1 MIITCEA
8 CNTRYDVNED
18 LIKPQGTKMRCSAC
32 GKVFTA
38 YPGPVSDESS
48 SVEVGL
54 DQLEE
59 TTGFEETAESV
70 TDESGFETYQE
81 TETEEIDLDELEK
94 TTAFEESEMVSAGAD
109 EYTDD
114 DFGDLDLEETET
126 FEDDL
131 EGLLG
136 DFDEDAGD
144 EDAGL
149 ETQDEDG
156 TKEIGMTDL
165 EKTLAADFGG
175 DESAA
180 GREAALGEDLDEE
193 DDEEF
198 DLDLDITAEEEPG
211 IDQDSAEAGALE
223 EEFELDLDIEEPD
236 AVDAQKDDE
245 EFEIDLVESDD
256 MPEATE
262 ALEQMD
268 TEEFG
273 FDLEEDDSAF
283 DSFEEETKA
292 AEDAEKATDDFAVEL
307 DLGAADEPDAMEE
320 ETAADADQETLDFDL
335 DDLDEFEE
343 KTAESAVAEGEEVD
357 IDFDL
362 DLDLE
367 EADQSGKTADEQ
379 EDTVSAEEDEFDLTD
394 VEAFLDMEHE
404 TREQT
409 ADDDDLEEFDLGFDI
424 DEERSPEETAAER
437 DFDIDLEAVDEAMKP
452 TGETMETIAMETS
465 VEDRE
470 TASPEMVAAPVAGK
484 TEPSPAKP
492 AGERPGEEPA
502 VVSEPATK
510 AAAEAAKKPEKS
522 NALRAALIILLIL
535 AIAGGGYFYI
545 MATREPAPEPDAVAP
560 PPVEAVDP
568 DGNLQMAISTPT
580 YMFINNETAGA
591 LLVVTGSVTNRYD
604 HTREQV
610 RVQGNLYDGDGE
622 LVHSSAPVYTGM
634 LFETDELETLA
645 LPEIESALTGP
656 DAPGVD
662 VAVDP
667 DATESFMVVFSEI
680 PDEVAEMNV
689 EVVASESGG

>member
-8 CNTRYDVNED
+8 CNTRYDVKED

-32 GKVFTA
+32 GKVFIA
-38 YPGPVSDESS
+38 HPGPVGDESR
-48 SVEVGL
+48 SVGADL
-54 DQLEE
+54 DHLEE
-59 TTGFEETAESV
+59 TTGFEETAESFTEE
-70 TDESGFETYQE
+70 TDFEADPKTS
-81 TETEEIDLDELEK
+81 TEEIDLDALEKTTAFEETAETATEEIDLDALEK
-94 TTAFEESEMVSAGAD
+94 TTAFEESEMASTGSD
-109 EYTDD
+109 EDATDD
-114 DFGDLDLEETET
+114 GFGDLDLEETET

-136 DFDEDAGD
+136 DFDEDP
-144 EDAGL
+144 GL
-149 ETQDEDG
+149 ETPDEDG

-165 EKTLAADFGG
+165 EETLAADFGA
-175 DESAA
+175 DERVA
-180 GREAALGEDLDEE
+180 GRQAALGEDLDEE
-193 DDEEF
+193 DDEAF

-211 IDQDSAEAGALE
+211 IDQDSAEAGELE
-223 EEFELDLDIEEPD
+223 DEFELDLDLEEPD

-256 MPEATE
+256 MP
-262 ALEQMD
+262 Q
-268 TEEFG
+268 
-273 FDLEEDDSAF
+273 
-283 DSFEEETKA
+283 A
-292 AEDAEKATDDFAVEL
+292 AEATDDFAVEL
-307 DLGAADEPDAMEE
+307 DLGDADEPDAMEE
-320 ETAADADQETLDFDL
+320 ETAAEADQETLDFDL
-335 DDLDEFEE
+335 DDLDEFDE

-362 DLDLE
+362 DLE
-367 EADQSGKTADEQ
+367 EADQSGKTADEP

-424 DEERSPEETAAER
+424 DEERSSAETAAER

-452 TGETMETIAMETS
+452 SGETMETIAMETS
-465 VEDRE
+465 VDEKEAAAPE
-470 TASPEMVAAPVAGK
+470 TAEAPVAEK

-492 AGERPGEEPA
+492 VPERPVEEPA
-502 VVSEPATK
+502 AVAGPEPA
-510 AAAEAAKKPEKS
+510 AAAAKKPEKS
-522 NALRAALIILLIL
+522 NALRAALIIILIL

-560 PPVEAVDP
+560 PPLEAVDP

-580 YMFINNETAGA
+580 YLFVNNETAGE

-610 RVQGNLYDGDGE
+610 RVQGNLYDGEGE
-622 LVHSSAPVYTGM
+622 LIHSSAPVYTGM

-645 LPEIESALTGP
+645 LQEIENALTGP
-656 DAPGVD
+656 DAPGMD

>member
-8 CNTRYDVNED
+8 CNTRYDVKED

-38 YPGPVSDESS
+38 FPGPVSDESR
-48 SVEVGL
+48 SVESEF

-59 TTGFEETAESV
+59 TTGFEETTESV
-70 TDESGFETYQE
+70 TEDSEFETGQETE

-94 TTAFEESEMVSAGAD
+94 TTAFEESETAGAGSD

-136 DFDEDAGD
+136 DFDEDAGSETPGED
-144 EDAGL
+144 E
-149 ETQDEDG
+149 

-165 EKTLAADFGG
+165 EKTLAADFGA
-175 DESAA
+175 DEGAA
-180 GREAALGEDLDEE
+180 GHEAALGEDLDEE

-198 DLDLDITAEEEPG
+198 DLDLDITSEEEPG

-262 ALEQMD
+262 AIEQMD

-283 DSFEEETKA
+283 DSSEESKT
-292 AEDAEKATDDFAVEL
+292 AEEATDDFAVEL
-307 DLGAADEPDAMEE
+307 DLGEADEPGAMEE
-320 ETAADADQETLDFDL
+320 ETGADADQETLDFDL
-335 DDLDEFEE
+335 DDLDEFDE
-343 KTAESAVAEGEEVD
+343 KTAEPEVAEGEDVD

-362 DLDLE
+362 DLDLDLE
-367 EADQSGKTADEQ
+367 EADPYGKSTDEQ

-404 TREQT
+404 TREPT
-409 ADDDDLEEFDLGFDI
+409 ADDEDIEEFDLGFDI
-424 DEERSPEETAAER
+424 DEERSSAETAAER

-465 VEDRE
+465 VDDQE
-470 TASPEMVAAPVAGK
+470 AAAPEMAAAPAAEK

-492 AGERPGEEPA
+492 APDRPVEEPA
-502 VVSEPATK
+502 AVAASEPA
-510 AAAEAAKKPEKS
+510 AAAAQKPEKS

-545 MATREPAPEPDAVAP
+545 MATREPPPEPDALAP

-580 YMFINNETAGA
+580 YMFVNNETAGE

-610 RVQGNLYDGDGE
+610 RVRGNLYDGDGE
-622 LVHSSAPVYTGM
+622 LIHSSAPVYTGM
-634 LFETDELETLA
+634 LFEADELEALA
-645 LPEIESALTGP
+645 LSEIESALTGP
-656 DAPGVD
+656 DAPGMD